1 MYSAWDMNE
10 WINRIVFFVLGS
22 VLLELLSQRL
32 TVTAII
38 TVIITLIQ
46 FCRIMNSLQEID
58 PLLLLYKI

>member
-1 MYSAWDMNE
+1 MNC
-10 WINRIVFFVLGS
+10 IVFFVLGS